1 MLVLVVGLSLAAC
14 GGSSHSSSG
23 PDPQTQIRSAY
34 TKFFAPG
41 TSLSDRVALLQ
52 NGPQFKSV
60 IKLFANNPLAKN
72 ASATVSSVT
81 MQGANEA
88 KVVYSVK
95 LGSTSLGT
103 QNGTAV
109 RQNGTWK
116 VGYASL
122 CRLVGLGGSVPSACK
137 P

>member
-1 MLVLVVGLSLAAC
+1 MMGSAA
-14 GGSSHSSSG
+14 
-23 PDPQTQIRSAY
+23 
-34 TKFFAPG
+34 FFAPG

-72 ASATVSSVT
+72 ASATVASVT